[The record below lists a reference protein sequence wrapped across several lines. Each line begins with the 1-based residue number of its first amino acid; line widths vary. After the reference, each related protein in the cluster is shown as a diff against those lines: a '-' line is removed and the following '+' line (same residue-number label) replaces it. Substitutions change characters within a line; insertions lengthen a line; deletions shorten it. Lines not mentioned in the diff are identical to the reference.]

1 MTLASKYGNVCAV
14 LGGQWGDEGKGK
26 LVDILAKEYEIVA
39 RGTGGANAGHTVY
52 IPDPKNPTQKKKIV
66 FHLIPS
72 GILYPHIKEVIG
84 NGCVVHI
91 PTLFEE
97 IEVLKQNDIQVEGR
111 LFLSDRAHLVFEYT
125 KLVDKIQEERKGS
138 GKVGTTGRGIG
149 PAYSDKINRIGLRV
163 HELLDMV
170 TFEKKFRARIEN
182 LQKMY
187 PELQY
192 DFEAEIEYYKKIV
205 DQIKPLIIDSAS
217 YLNEQIAQG
226 KKILLEGANAALLD
240 IDHGTYP
247 YVTSSNATIGGLVAG
262 VGISALKM
270 TSAIGVMKAYCTRVG
285 SGPFPTE
292 LDNEIGNKLRETG
305 GEYGST
311 TGRPRR
317 CGWFDA
323 VASKYSVML
332 NGYTC
337 INLTKLDVMD
347 DLDTVK
353 IATKY
358 LHKGKELT
366 AFPASIEILSEVEAV
381 YEEMPGWKQS
391 ISEARTINDLPEN
404 ARNYVKRLQEVL
416 GCPIEFV
423 GVGIGREQ
431 MALS

>member
-26 LVDILAKEYEIVA
+26 LVDILAKEYEIVG

-52 IPDPKNPTQKKKIV
+52 IPDPENSGKKKKIV

-97 IEVLKQNDIQVEGR
+97 IEVLKQNNIQVEGR

-163 HELLDMV
+163 HELLDME
-170 TFEKKFRARIEN
+170 TFEKKFRERIEN

-247 YVTSSNATIGGLVAG
+247 FVTSSNATIGGLIAG

-358 LHKGKELT
+358 LHKGKELA
-366 AFPASIEILSEVEAV
+366 AFPASIEVLSEVEV
-381 YEEMPGWKQS
+381 IYEEMPGWKQS

-404 ARNYVKRLQEVL
+404 AKNYVKRLQEVL

>member
-1 MTLASKYGNVCAV
+1 MNLASKYGNVCAV

-26 LVDILAKEYEIVA
+26 LVDILANEYEIVA

-52 IPDPKNPTQKKKIV
+52 VPDIENPGKKKKIV

-72 GILYPHIKEVIG
+72 GILYSHIKEVIG
-84 NGCVVHI
+84 NGCVIHM

-97 IEVLKQNDIQVEGR
+97 IEVLKQNKIEVEGR
-111 LFLSDRAHLVFEYT
+111 LFVSDRAHLVFEYT
-125 KLVDKIQEERKGS
+125 KLVDKIQEDRKG
-138 GKVGTTGRGIG
+138 GKKVGTTGRGIG
-149 PAYSDKINRIGLRV
+149 PAYADKINRIGLRV
-163 HELLDMV
+163 HDLLDMEN
-170 TFEKKFRARIEN
+170 FEKKFRSI
-182 LQKMY
+182 LDMLKKIY
-187 PELQY
+187 PELEY
-192 DFEAEIEYYKKIV
+192 NYEAEIKYYKKMV
-205 DQIKPLIIDSAS
+205 NQIKPYIIDSAT
-217 YLNEQIAQG
+217 YLNEEIAQG

-247 YVTSSNATIGGLVAG
+247 YVTSSNATIGGLIAG
-262 VGISALKM
+262 VGISGLKM
-270 TSAIGVMKAYCTRVG
+270 TAAIGVMKAYCTRVG

-323 VASKYSVML
+323 VASKYSVMI
-332 NGYTC
+332 NGYTS
-337 INLTKLDVMD
+337 INVTKLDVMD

-358 LHKGKELT
+358 KFKGQELT
-366 AFPASIEILSEVEAV
+366 NFPPSAEVLAEVEPI

-391 ISEARTINDLPEN
+391 IAKCKNFDELPQN
-404 ARNYVKRLQEVL
+404 AQKYLNRIKELL
-416 GCPIEFV
+416 GCRIDFI
-423 GVGIGREQ
+423 GVGTGRDE
-431 MALS
+431 MIIN